1 MSSISSVQSYGSP
14 LARLQAQLGTEIQ
27 AGSVKASDADALTT
41 ALGAIDSKLKE
52 GRGQDASPTRPDPAS
67 FEARIDDLIAN
78 QVSSGSLTS
87 DQADELKTVFSAAA
101 PGNGPGESEG
111 GQRAG
116 NRAPLPPSGD
126 AASAPRARDTSE
138 ADRDTLLRQFVDQL
152 RKGVASS
159 YSAGGAATRSAQP
172 LVFDLSA

>member
-27 AGSVKASDADALTT
+27 AGSVKASDGDALTT
-41 ALGAIDSKLKE
+41 ALGSIDSKLK
-52 GRGQDASPTRPDPAS
+52 QDRDQGASPTRPDPAS
-67 FEARIDDLIAN
+67 FKTRIDDLIAN

-101 PGNGPGESEG
+101 PAKGPGESEG

-116 NRAPLPPSGD
+116 DRPPPPPSSD
-126 AASAPRARDTSE
+126 AASATQARDTTE
-138 ADRDTLLRQFVDQL
+138 ADRDTLLQQFVEQL
-152 RKGVASS
+152 RKSVASS
-159 YSAGGAATRSAQP
+159 YSAGGTATRSTRP